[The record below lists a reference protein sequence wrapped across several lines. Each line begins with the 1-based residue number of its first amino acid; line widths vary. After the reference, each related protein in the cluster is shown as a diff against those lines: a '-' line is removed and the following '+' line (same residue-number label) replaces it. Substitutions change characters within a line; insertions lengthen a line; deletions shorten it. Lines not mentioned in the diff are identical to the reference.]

1 MKSSLLDEFQ
11 QVGRDLYAAGLV
23 SSHGGNM
30 SVRHGEG
37 LIITTHGSRLGH
49 LAKADLVE
57 VGPGLEPRV
66 EPSMDLALHEA
77 VYAAAREAEAVVHAH
92 PRHAIAL
99 SLVGREIGPRDL
111 EGQHYLGVVPVVPRG
126 ENVAQAL
133 ADALRKHKIVVVA
146 GHGSYARG
154 ESLWQA
160 LQWTSVL
167 EESAEVVWLVQALK
181 HKT

>member
-1 MKSSLLDEFQ
+1 MASLLDEFQ

-30 SVRHGEG
+30 SVRQGEG
-37 LIITTHGSRLGH
+37 LIVTSHGSRLGH
-49 LAKADLVE
+49 LAEGDLVE
-57 VGPGLEPRV
+57 VRPGLEPGV
-66 EPSMDLALHEA
+66 EPSMDLVLHQA
-77 VYAAAREAEAVVHAH
+77 IYAAVSEAETIVHAH

-99 SLVGREIGPRDL
+99 SLVGKEIRPQDL

-126 ENVAQAL
+126 EDVAQAL
-133 ADALRKHKIVVVA
+133 ADALRQHKVVVMA

-167 EESAEVVWLVQALK
+167 EESAEVLWLLRALK
-181 HKT
+181 QNT

>member
-1 MKSSLLDEFQ
+1 MSAILDEFQ

-30 SVRHGEG
+30 SVRQGEG
-37 LIITTHGSRLGH
+37 LIVTSHGSRLGH
-49 LAKADLVE
+49 LAQADLVE
-57 VGPGLEPRV
+57 VRPGLEPRV
-66 EPSMDLALHEA
+66 EPSMDLALHQA
-77 VYAAAREAEAVVHAH
+77 IYAAVSEAEAVVHAH

-99 SLVGREIGPRDL
+99 SLMGMEIQPQDL

-126 ENVAQAL
+126 ENVVRAL
-133 ADALRKHKIVVVA
+133 ADALRQHTIVVVA

-154 ESLWQA
+154 DSLWQA

-167 EESAEVVWLVQALK
+167 EESAEVLWLLRVLRPD
-181 HKT
+181 T

>member
-1 MKSSLLDEFQ
+1 MSSLLDEFQ

-30 SVRHGEG
+30 SVRQGGG
-37 LIITTHGSRLGH
+37 LIVTSHGSRLGH
-49 LAKADLVE
+49 LAQADLVE
-57 VGPGLEPRV
+57 VRPGLEPGV
-66 EPSMDLALHEA
+66 EPSMDLAIHQA
-77 VYAAAREAEAVVHAH
+77 IYAAVSEVEAVVHAH

-99 SLVGREIGPRDL
+99 SLAGKEIRPQDL
-111 EGQHYLGVVPVVPRG
+111 EGEHYLGVVAVVPRG

-133 ADALRKHKIVVVA
+133 ADALRQHKVVVVA

-167 EESAEVVWLVQALK
+167 EESAEVLWLLQTPRQEA
-181 HKT
+181 

>member
-1 MKSSLLDEFQ
+1 MSSLLEEFQ

-30 SVRHGEG
+30 SVRQGAG
-37 LIITTHGSRLGH
+37 LIITSHGSRLGH
-49 LAKADLVE
+49 LGEADLVE
-57 VGPGLEPRV
+57 VRPGLQPTV
-66 EPSMDLALHEA
+66 EPSMDLALHQA
-77 VYAAAREAEAVVHAH
+77 IYAAASEAEAVVHAH

-99 SLVGREIGPRDL
+99 SLMEKEIRPQDL
-111 EGQHYLGVVPVVPRG
+111 EGQHYLGVVPIVPRS

-133 ADALRKHKIVVVA
+133 ADTLRQHRIAVVA

-167 EESAEVVWLVQALK
+167 EESAEVLWLLQALRQK
-181 HKT
+181 A

>member
-1 MKSSLLDEFQ
+1 MSSLLEEFQ
-11 QVGRDLYAAGLV
+11 QVGQDLYAAGLV

-30 SVRHGEG
+30 SVRQGEG
-37 LIITTHGSRLGH
+37 LTITSHGSPLGH
-49 LAKADLVE
+49 LTQADLVE
-57 VGPGLEPRV
+57 VRPGLQPRV
-66 EPSMDLALHEA
+66 EPSMDLALHQA
-77 VYAAAREAEAVVHAH
+77 IFAATREVEAVVHAH

-99 SLVGREIGPRDL
+99 SLMGKEIRPQDL

-126 ENVAQAL
+126 ENVARAL
-133 ADALRKHKIVVVA
+133 ADALRQHRIVVVA

-167 EESAEVVWLVQALK
+167 EESTEVLWLLRILRPD
-181 HKT
+181 T

>member
-1 MKSSLLDEFQ
+1 MMTSLLEEFE

-30 SVRHGEG
+30 SVRQGEG
-37 LIITTHGSRLGH
+37 LIITSHGSPLGH
-49 LAKADLVE
+49 LAQGDLVE
-57 VGPGLEPRV
+57 VRPGLEPRV
-66 EPSMDLALHEA
+66 EPSIDLALHQA
-77 VYAAAREAEAVVHAH
+77 IYAAAREAEAVVHAH

-99 SLVGREIGPRDL
+99 SLVGKEIRPQDL
-111 EGQHYLGVVPVVPRG
+111 EGQHYLGVVPVVPG
-126 ENVAQAL
+126 GDNVAQAL
-133 ADALRKHKIVVVA
+133 ADALRQHRIVVMA

-167 EESAEVVWLVQALK
+167 EESAEVLWLLQALR

>member
-1 MKSSLLDEFQ
+1 
-11 QVGRDLYAAGLV
+11 
-23 SSHGGNM
+23 
-30 SVRHGEG
+30 
-37 LIITTHGSRLGH
+37 
-49 LAKADLVE
+49 
-57 VGPGLEPRV
+57 
-66 EPSMDLALHEA
+66 MDLALHQA
-77 VYAAAREAEAVVHAH
+77 IYAAVSETEAVVHAH

-99 SLVGREIGPRDL
+99 SLLEREIQPQDL

-133 ADALRKHKIVVVA
+133 ADALRQHMIVVVA

-167 EESAEVVWLVQALK
+167 EESAEVLWLLRVLSR
-181 HKT
+181 KT

>member
-1 MKSSLLDEFQ
+1 MSSLLEEFQ

-30 SVRHGEG
+30 SVRQGEG
-37 LIITTHGSRLGH
+37 LIITSHGSRLGH
-49 LAKADLVE
+49 LAQVDLVE
-57 VGPGLEPRV
+57 VRPGLEPRA
-66 EPSMDLALHEA
+66 EPSMDLALHQA
-77 VYAAAREAEAVVHAH
+77 IYAAVSETEAVVHAH

-99 SLVGREIGPRDL
+99 SLLGREIRPQDL
-111 EGQHYLGVVPVVPRG
+111 EGRHYLGVVPVVPRG

-133 ADALRKHKIVVVA
+133 ADALRQHMIVVVA

-167 EESAEVVWLVQALK
+167 EESAEVLWLLRVLSR
-181 HKT
+181 KT

>member
-1 MKSSLLDEFQ
+1 MSAILDEFQ

-37 LIITTHGSRLGH
+37 LIVTSHGSRLGH
-49 LAKADLVE
+49 LAQADLVE
-57 VGPGLEPRV
+57 VRPGLEPRV
-66 EPSMDLALHEA
+66 EPSMDLALHQA
-77 VYAAAREAEAVVHAH
+77 IYAAASEAEAVVHAH

-99 SLVGREIGPRDL
+99 SLMGKEIRPQDL

-126 ENVAQAL
+126 ENVVRAL
-133 ADALRKHKIVVVA
+133 ADALRQHRIVVVA

-154 ESLWQA
+154 DSLWQA

-167 EESAEVVWLVQALK
+167 EESAEVLWLLRVLRPD
-181 HKT
+181 T

>member
-1 MKSSLLDEFQ
+1 MASLLDEFQ

-30 SVRHGEG
+30 SVRQVEG
-37 LIITTHGSRLGH
+37 LLVTSHGSRLGH
-49 LAKADLVE
+49 LGEDDLVE
-57 VGPGLEPRV
+57 VRPGAAARV
-66 EPSMDLALHEA
+66 EPSMDLALHQA
-77 VYAAAREAEAVVHAH
+77 IYAAVGEAKAVVHAH

-99 SLVGREIGPRDL
+99 SLMGEEIRPQDL

-126 ENVAQAL
+126 DNVAQVL
-133 ADALRKHKIVVVA
+133 ADALRQHKIVVVA

-160 LQWTSVL
+160 LQWTSVV
-167 EESAEVVWLVQALK
+167 EESAEVLWLLQALRRK
-181 HKT
+181 V

>member
-1 MKSSLLDEFQ
+1 MMSSLLDEFQ

-30 SVRHGEG
+30 SVRTGEG
-37 LIITTHGSRLGH
+37 LIVTSHGSRLGH
-49 LAKADLVE
+49 LAEGDLVE
-57 VGPGLEPRV
+57 VRPGSEPGV
-66 EPSMDLALHEA
+66 EPSMDLALHQA
-77 VYAAAREAEAVVHAH
+77 IYAAVSEAEAVVHAH

-99 SLVGREIGPRDL
+99 SLMRNEIRPQD
-111 EGQHYLGVVPVVPRG
+111 LGVVPVVPRG

-133 ADALRKHKIVVVA
+133 ADALRQHKIVVVA

-154 ESLWQA
+154 EGLWQA

-167 EESAEVVWLVQALK
+167 EESAEVLWLLRALREN
-181 HKT
+181 T

>member
-1 MKSSLLDEFQ
+1 MSSLLEEFQ

-30 SVRHGEG
+30 SVRQGG
-37 LIITTHGSRLGH
+37 RLIITSHGSPLGH
-49 LAKADLVE
+49 LAEGDLVE
-57 VGPGLEPRV
+57 VRPGLEPTV
-66 EPSMDLALHEA
+66 EPSMDLALHQA
-77 VYAAAREAEAVVHAH
+77 IYAASEAEAVVHAH

-99 SLVGREIGPRDL
+99 SLMGNEIRPQDL
-111 EGQHYLGVVPVVPRG
+111 EGQHYLGMVPVVPRG

-133 ADALRKHKIVVVA
+133 ADALRQHRIVVVA

-154 ESLWQA
+154 DSLWQA

-167 EESAEVVWLVQALK
+167 EESAEVLWLLRALRQEA
-181 HKT
+181 

>member
-1 MKSSLLDEFQ
+1 MSSFLDEFQ

-30 SVRHGEG
+30 SIRQGEG
-37 LIITTHGSRLGH
+37 LIITSHGSRLGH
-49 LAKADLVE
+49 LAEGDLVE
-57 VGPGLEPRV
+57 VRPGLEPRA
-66 EPSMDLALHEA
+66 EPSMDLALHQA
-77 VYAAAREAEAVVHAH
+77 IYVATSEAEAVVHAH
-92 PRHAIAL
+92 ARHAIAL
-99 SLVGREIGPRDL
+99 SLMGKEIRPQDL

-133 ADALRKHKIVVVA
+133 ADALRQHKIVVVA

-167 EESAEVVWLVQALK
+167 EESAEVLWLLGDLREN
-181 HKT
+181 T

>member
-1 MKSSLLDEFQ
+1 MPSLLAEFQ

-30 SVRHGEG
+30 SVRQGEG
-37 LIITTHGSRLGH
+37 LIITSHGSRLGH
-49 LAKADLVE
+49 LSQGDLVE
-57 VGPGLEPRV
+57 VRPGLQPRV
-66 EPSMDLALHEA
+66 EPSMDLALHQA
-77 VYAAAREAEAVVHAH
+77 IYAAASEAQAIVHAH

-99 SLVGREIGPRDL
+99 SLMGEDVRPQDL

-133 ADALRKHKIVVVA
+133 ADALRQHRIVVVA

-167 EESAEVVWLVQALK
+167 EESAEVLWLLRALR
-181 HKT
+181 HDT

>member
-1 MKSSLLDEFQ
+1 MSSLLEEFE

-30 SVRHGEG
+30 SVRQREG
-37 LIITTHGSRLGH
+37 LIITSHGSRLGH
-49 LAKADLVE
+49 LAEGDLVE
-57 VGPGLEPRV
+57 VRPGTEPGG
-66 EPSMDLALHEA
+66 EPSMDLALHQA
-77 VYAAAREAEAVVHAH
+77 IYAAANEAEAVVHAH

-99 SLVGREIGPRDL
+99 SLAGKEIRPQDL
-111 EGQHYLGVVPVVPRG
+111 EGEHYLGVVAVVPRG

-133 ADALRKHKIVVVA
+133 ADALRQHKVVVVA

-167 EESAEVVWLVQALK
+167 EESAEVLWLLQTPRQEA
-181 HKT
+181 

>member
-1 MKSSLLDEFQ
+1 MASLLDEFQ

-30 SVRHGEG
+30 SVRQGEG
-37 LIITTHGSRLGH
+37 LIVTSHGSRLGH
-49 LAKADLVE
+49 LGEGDLVE
-57 VGPGLEPRV
+57 VRPGLEPRV
-66 EPSMDLALHEA
+66 EPSMDLALHQA
-77 VYAAAREAEAVVHAH
+77 IYAASEAEAVVHAH

-99 SLVGREIGPRDL
+99 SLMGKEIRPQDL
-111 EGQHYLGVVPVVPRG
+111 EGEHYLGVVAVVPRG

-133 ADALRKHKIVVVA
+133 ADALRQHKIVVVA

-167 EESAEVVWLVQALK
+167 EESAEVLWLLRALRQN
-181 HKT
+181 T

>member
-1 MKSSLLDEFQ
+1 MSAILDEFQ

-30 SVRHGEG
+30 SVRQREG
-37 LIITTHGSRLGH
+37 LIVTSHGSRLGH
-49 LAKADLVE
+49 LAQADLVE
-57 VGPGLEPRV
+57 VRPGLEPKV
-66 EPSMDLALHEA
+66 EPSMDLALHQAIYTAASEA
-77 VYAAAREAEAVVHAH
+77 QAVVHAH

-99 SLVGREIGPRDL
+99 SLMGKEIRPQDL
-111 EGQHYLGVVPVVPRG
+111 EGQHYLGLVPVVPRG

-133 ADALRKHKIVVVA
+133 ADALRQHRIAVVA

-154 ESLWQA
+154 DSLWQA

-167 EESAEVVWLVQALK
+167 EESAEVLWLLRVLRPDK
-181 HKT
+181 

>member
-1 MKSSLLDEFQ
+1 MTSLLEQFQ

-30 SVRHGEG
+30 SVRQGEG
-37 LIITTHGSRLGH
+37 LIVTSHGSRLGH
-49 LAKADLVE
+49 LAEGDLVE
-57 VGPGLEPRV
+57 VRSGLEPGV
-66 EPSMDLALHEA
+66 EPSMDLAIHQAIYA
-77 VYAAAREAEAVVHAH
+77 VASEAETVVHAH

-99 SLVGREIGPRDL
+99 SLVGKEIRPQDL

-126 ENVAQAL
+126 EDVAQAL
-133 ADALRKHKIVVVA
+133 ADALRQHKIVVMA

-167 EESAEVVWLVQALK
+167 EESAEVLWLLRALK
-181 HKT
+181 QNT

>member
-1 MKSSLLDEFQ
+1 MSSLLAEFQ

-30 SVRHGEG
+30 SVRQAAG
-37 LIITTHGSRLGH
+37 LIITSHGSRLGH
-49 LAKADLVE
+49 LAQGDLVE
-57 VGPGLEPRV
+57 VRPGLQPRV
-66 EPSMDLALHEA
+66 EPSIDLALHQA
-77 VYAAAREAEAVVHAH
+77 IYAASEAEAVVHAH

-99 SLVGREIGPRDL
+99 SLMGKEIRPQDL

-126 ENVAQAL
+126 ENVGQAL
-133 ADALRKHKIVVVA
+133 ADALRQHRIVVVA

-167 EESAEVVWLVQALK
+167 EESAEVLWLLRVLRQN
-181 HKT
+181 T

>member
-1 MKSSLLDEFQ
+1 MSSLLQEFQ

-30 SVRHGEG
+30 SVRQGEG
-37 LIITTHGSRLGH
+37 LIITSHGSRLGH
-49 LAKADLVE
+49 LAQVDLVE
-57 VGPGLEPRV
+57 VRPGLEPSV
-66 EPSMDLALHEA
+66 EPSMDLALHRA
-77 VYAAAREAEAVVHAH
+77 IYAAAREAKAVVHAH

-99 SLVGREIGPRDL
+99 SLLGTEIRPRDL
-111 EGQHYLGVVPVVPRG
+111 EGQHYLDIVPVVPRG
-126 ENVAQAL
+126 EDVAEAL
-133 ADALRKHKIVVVA
+133 ADTLRQHRIVAVA

-167 EESAEVVWLVQALK
+167 EESAEVLWLLRALK
-181 HKT
+181 QNT

>member
-1 MKSSLLDEFQ
+1 MKSSLLDDFQ

-30 SVRHGEG
+30 SVRQGEG
-37 LIITTHGSRLGH
+37 LIITSHGSRLGH
-49 LAKADLVE
+49 LAKGDLVE
-57 VGPGLEPRV
+57 VGPGLEPKV
-66 EPSMDLALHEA
+66 EPSMDLALHQA
-77 VYAAAREAEAVVHAH
+77 IYAASEAQAVVHAH

-99 SLVGREIGPRDL
+99 SLMGREIGPRDL
-111 EGQHYLGVVPVVPRG
+111 EGQHYLGIVPVVARG
-126 ENVAQAL
+126 EGVAQAL
-133 ADALRKHKIVVVA
+133 ADALQQHKIVVVA

-167 EESAEVVWLVQALK
+167 EESAEVLWLVQALR

>member
-1 MKSSLLDEFQ
+1 MASLLDEFQ

-30 SVRHGEG
+30 SVRQGEG
-37 LIITTHGSRLGH
+37 LIVTSHGSRLGH
-49 LAKADLVE
+49 LADGDLVE
-57 VGPGLEPRV
+57 VRLGSELRV
-66 EPSMDLALHEA
+66 EPSMDLALHQA
-77 VYAAAREAEAVVHAH
+77 IYAAVSEAEAVVHAH

-99 SLVGREIGPRDL
+99 SLVGKEIRPQDL

-126 ENVAQAL
+126 EDVAQAL
-133 ADALRKHKIVVVA
+133 ADALRQHKIVVVA

-167 EESAEVVWLVQALK
+167 EESAEVLWLLRVLK
-181 HKT
+181 ENT

>member
-1 MKSSLLDEFQ
+1 MDSLLEEFQ

-30 SVRHGEG
+30 SVRQGEG
-37 LIITTHGSRLGH
+37 LIITSHGSRLGH
-49 LAKADLVE
+49 LAERDLIDVR
-57 VGPGLEPRV
+57 PGLEPGV
-66 EPSMDLALHEA
+66 EPSMDLALHQA
-77 VYAAAREAEAVVHAH
+77 IYAAANEAEAVVHAH

-99 SLVGREIGPRDL
+99 SLMGNEVRPQDL

-133 ADALRKHKIVVVA
+133 ADALRQHRIVVVA

-154 ESLWQA
+154 DSLWQA

-167 EESAEVVWLVQALK
+167 EESAEVLWLLRVLRQEA
-181 HKT
+181 

>member
-1 MKSSLLDEFQ
+1 MSSFLDEFQ

-30 SVRHGEG
+30 SIRQGEG
-37 LIITTHGSRLGH
+37 LIITSHGSRLGH
-49 LAKADLVE
+49 LAEGDLVE
-57 VGPGLEPRV
+57 VRPGSEPRV
-66 EPSMDLALHEA
+66 EPSMDLALHQA
-77 VYAAAREAEAVVHAH
+77 IYAATSEAEAVVHAH
-92 PRHAIAL
+92 ARHAIAL
-99 SLVGREIGPRDL
+99 SLMEKEIRPQDL

-133 ADALRKHKIVVVA
+133 ADALRQHKIVVVA

-167 EESAEVVWLVQALK
+167 EESAEVLWLLRVLREN
-181 HKT
+181 T

>member
-1 MKSSLLDEFQ
+1 MSAILDEFQ

-30 SVRHGEG
+30 SVRQGEG
-37 LIITTHGSRLGH
+37 LIITSHGSRLGH
-49 LAKADLVE
+49 LAQGDLVE
-57 VGPGLEPRV
+57 VRPGLEPRV
-66 EPSMDLALHEA
+66 EPSMDLALHQA
-77 VYAAAREAEAVVHAH
+77 IYAAASEVEAVVHAH

-99 SLVGREIGPRDL
+99 SLTGKEIQPQDL

-133 ADALRKHKIVVVA
+133 ADALRQHRIVVVA

-167 EESAEVVWLVQALK
+167 EESAEVLWLLRALRQD
-181 HKT
+181 T

>member
-1 MKSSLLDEFQ
+1 MSSLLDEFQ

-30 SVRHGEG
+30 SVRQGGG
-37 LIITTHGSRLGH
+37 LIVTSHGSRLGH
-49 LAKADLVE
+49 LAQADLVE
-57 VGPGLEPRV
+57 VRPGLEPGV
-66 EPSMDLALHEA
+66 EPSMDLAIHQA
-77 VYAAAREAEAVVHAH
+77 IYAAVSEVEAVVHAH
-92 PRHAIAL
+92 PRHAIAV
-99 SLVGREIGPRDL
+99 SLVGNEIRPQDL

-133 ADALRKHKIVVVA
+133 TDALRQHKIVVVA

-167 EESAEVVWLVQALK
+167 EESAEVLWLLGALRQN
-181 HKT
+181 T

>member
-1 MKSSLLDEFQ
+1 MASLLDEFQ
-11 QVGRDLYAAGLV
+11 QVGCDLYAAGLV

-30 SVRHGEG
+30 SVRQGEG
-37 LIITTHGSRLGH
+37 LVVTSHGSRLGH
-49 LAKADLVE
+49 LGEGDLVE
-57 VGPGLEPRV
+57 VRPRAKARV
-66 EPSMDLALHEA
+66 EPSMDLALHQA
-77 VYAAAREAEAVVHAH
+77 IYAAVGEAEAVVHAH

-99 SLVGREIGPRDL
+99 SLVGKEIRPQDL

-133 ADALRKHKIVVVA
+133 ADALRQHRVVVVA

-167 EESAEVVWLVQALK
+167 EESAEVLWLLRALRQN
-181 HKT
+181 T

>member
-1 MKSSLLDEFQ
+1 MDSLLEEFQ

-37 LIITTHGSRLGH
+37 LIITSHGSRLGH
-49 LAKADLVE
+49 LAEGDMVE

-66 EPSMDLALHEA
+66 EPSMDLALHQA
-77 VYAAAREAEAVVHAH
+77 IYAASEAKAIVHAH

-99 SLVGREIGPRDL
+99 SLVGTEVRPQDL

-133 ADALRKHKIVVVA
+133 ADALRQHRIVVVA

-167 EESAEVVWLVQALK
+167 EESAEILWLLRALRQN
-181 HKT
+181 T

>member
-1 MKSSLLDEFQ
+1 MMSSVLEEFQ

-30 SVRHGEG
+30 SVRQGGG
-37 LIITTHGSRLGH
+37 LVITSHGSRLGH
-49 LAKADLVE
+49 LAQGDLVE
-57 VGPGLEPRV
+57 VGPGLESST
-66 EPSMDLALHEA
+66 EPSMDVALHQA
-77 VYAAAREAEAVVHAH
+77 MYAAASEAVAIVHAH

-99 SLVGREIGPRDL
+99 SLAGEEIRPQDL
-111 EGQHYLGVVPVVPRG
+111 EGEHYLGVVPVVPRG
-126 ENVAQAL
+126 EKLAQAL
-133 ADALRKHKIVVVA
+133 ADALRRHRIVVVA

-167 EESAEVVWLVQALK
+167 EESAEVLWLLQALRRK
-181 HKT
+181 V

>member
-1 MKSSLLDEFQ
+1 MSSLLDEFQ

-30 SVRHGEG
+30 SVRQGEG
-37 LIITTHGSRLGH
+37 LIVTSHGSRLGH
-49 LAKADLVE
+49 LGEGDLVE
-57 VGPGLEPRV
+57 VRPGLEPRI
-66 EPSMDLALHEA
+66 EPSMDLALHQA
-77 VYAAAREAEAVVHAH
+77 IYAAASEAEAVVHAH

-99 SLVGREIGPRDL
+99 SLMGKEIRPQDL
-111 EGQHYLGVVPVVPRG
+111 EGEHYLGVVPVVPRG

-133 ADALRKHKIVVVA
+133 ADALRQHKIVVVA

-167 EESAEVVWLVQALK
+167 EESAEVLWLLRALRQN
-181 HKT
+181 T